1 MMTTSDLK
9 PICSFSNVSTPTWES
24 VNFGEILW
32 NFGAMGAF
40 GDHLQHFQLQ
50 DEILHARRANS
61 KQAVWKALLLGY
73 AVVIIAA
80 RLTAPSLRRRHV
92 IPAALL
98 LAIMIPLT
106 NPYLQSLSSL
116 TLFMAIVVA
125 ILEVTCVVRLLSLKP
140 FGPVAAAIGALL
152 RLMTALAPLFFKH
165 SVLVNS
171 GSQLTSLGLLAPA
184 AFLLLFV
191 YVMDTSEFSEGKN
204 CSNATVDDVTCPSTV
219 TFTPSSTVE
228 ADVKQTPGAP
238 FGERR
243 RNHCLNVTRMLQRE
257 ERFLRRSM
265 RLRRTVDRFNPS
277 AHIKLV

>member
-61 KQAVWKALLLGY
+61 KQAIWKALLLGY

-80 RLTAPSLRRRHV
+80 HFTAPSLRRRHV

-98 LAIMIPLT
+98 LVIMIPLT

-204 CSNATVDDVTCPSTV
+204 CSNATVDDVYMSFHGDLHSKFHSRSRRKANSRSTFWRAAQEPLLKCDEDAAARREIFATVNAPSTH
-219 TFTPSSTVE
+219 
-228 ADVKQTPGAP
+228 
-238 FGERR
+238 R
-243 RNHCLNVTRMLQRE
+243 
-257 ERFLRRSM
+257 
-265 RLRRTVDRFNPS
+265 
-277 AHIKLV
+277 